1 MKKKKI
7 GVYAICKNECQFV
20 KRFYEAVKEADY
32 ILIGDTG
39 STDKTVEELKKYP
52 IDVREIKINPWRFDK
67 ARNEVLKCMPE
78 DIDICISL
86 DLDEIIK
93 PGFKEIILK
102 AWEEDTT
109 RLSYPYI
116 WRVREDGTPLV
127 SFNITKIHTREGY
140 TWTHPVH
147 EVLTPLKEE
156 HITVCEELLVTHYP
170 DDTKSRG
177 SYLPLLE
184 LSVKEDPL
192 DDRNMHY
199 LGREYMYYH
208 KWNECID
215 TLIRHL
221 DLKSA
226 TWKDER
232 CASMRFISRAYLAL
246 NRKREARMWLSLATL
261 EAPNTREPWVELAF
275 LDYQEGNDQA
285 VLDALEEALKIPE
298 KNPHYINEQFCWD
311 GTIEDL
317 MSIAYSRLGD
327 FEKALYY
334 IDEAIKKNPDEARLQ
349 ENKKWMEE
357 QIKSNSNDNTNL

>member
-20 KRFYEAVKEADY
+20 KRFYEAVKDADY

-39 STDKTVEELKKYP
+39 STDGTKEELEKYP
-52 IDVREIKINPWRFDK
+52 IHVVDVKVDPWRFDT
-67 ARNEVLKCMPE
+67 ARNEVLKQMPE

-93 PGFKEIILK
+93 EGFKEIILNT
-102 AWEEDTT
+102 WEEDTT

-127 SFNITKIHTREGY
+127 SFNISKIHTREGY

-156 HITVCEELLVTHYP
+156 QVKVCEDLLVTHYP
-170 DDTKSRG
+170 DDKKSRG

-184 LSVKEDPL
+184 LSVQEDPE

-221 DLKSA
+221 DLKRA

-246 NRKREARMWLSLATL
+246 QRPREARMWLELAIK
-261 EAPNTREPWVELAF
+261 EAPYTREPWVEMAF
-275 LDYQEGNDQA
+275 LEYQEGHSQA
-285 VLDALEEALKIPE
+285 IIDNLNEAVKIKR

-311 GTIEDL
+311 ETMDDL
-317 MSIAYSRLGD
+317 YSIAYSRLGNM
-327 FEKALYY
+327 EKALYY
-334 IDEAIKKNPDEARLQ
+334 VNEAIKKNPEDKRLQ
-349 ENKKWMEE
+349 DNKKWMEE
-357 QIKSNSNDNTNL
+357 QNK